1 MDHSNYQDNKIMKK
15 ITLIIFL
22 GLFSIFNVNA
32 EIVCTSTT
40 TAADIVADEDK
51 SCTVDAEVMTV
62 TLKKGEF
69 YNATGGSAYGNDA
82 TKTWVLKTADQS
94 GDIGGTSSI
103 NYVPQVTK
111 SMNKPGTYTHFR
123 GYLDKDI
130 VVKGGFT
137 TAGSPTLSCVTAG
150 ATSNV
155 FGMSDTSCGDG
166 TCITDVNDKA
176 EVSISMTDLNPGQGS
191 GNYLYDPGSG
201 YVVELLQSDG
211 ETRATTSGNVDHLRA
226 IIELSSPITV
236 TENSIVSI
244 DMVFKA
250 TNALAIEWN
259 NSAADGCQSISNVA
273 PVFTVTV
280 TVTEP

>member
-40 TAADIVADEDK
+40 TLADIIADEDK
-51 SCTVDAEVMTV
+51 SCTIDAEVMTV

-82 TKTWVLKTADQS
+82 TKTWVIKTADQT

-103 NYVPQVTK
+103 NYVPQITK

-130 VVKGGFT
+130 VVKGGHT

-150 ATSNV
+150 TTNNV
-155 FGMSDTSCGDG
+155 FGMYDTNCGNG
-166 TCITDVNDKA
+166 PCIGDINDKT
-176 EVSISMTDLNPGQGS
+176 EVNISMTDLNPGQGS

-250 TNALAIEWN
+250 TNALVIEFEGTGEM
-259 NSAADGCQSISNVA
+259 GCSSISNVA
-273 PVFTVTV
+273 PVFTVTA

>member
-1 MDHSNYQDNKIMKK
+1 MKK

-40 TAADIVADEDK
+40 TLADIIADEDK
-51 SCTVDAEVMTV
+51 SCTIDAEVMTV

-82 TKTWVLKTADQS
+82 TKTWVIKTADQT

-103 NYVPQVTK
+103 NYVPQITK

-130 VVKGGFT
+130 VVKGGHT

-150 ATSNV
+150 TTNNV
-155 FGMSDTSCGDG
+155 FGMYDTNCGNG
-166 TCITDVNDKA
+166 PCIGDINDKT

-250 TNALAIEWN
+250 TNALVIEFEGTGEM
-259 NSAADGCQSISNVA
+259 GCQSISNVA
-273 PVFTVTV
+273 PVFTVTA